1 MTDEQKNA
9 EVAALRREL
18 AGYEARGL
26 ADRAALVR
34 ARIADLTGEPAAP
47 AASAKRGRVSSTRL
61 RSSGAETR

>member
-9 EVAALRREL
+9 EIAALRREL

-34 ARIADLTGEPAAP
+34 ARLADLAGEPAP
-47 AASAKRGRVSSTRL
+47 AEPKRGRVTSTRL
-61 RSSGAETR
+61 RQSGAETR